1 MSKQKTYQVRGASY
15 ALSCSERII
24 QFMEKYT
31 EKKLRNQLLQT
42 FIGKH
47 VTDSTLLRI
56 KECNTFMLFLAD
68 KTLEHKKLHGANS
81 CKHRFCPVCSWRKAR
96 KNALKISILMQYIK
110 EEENKEFIFLTL
122 TAPNV
127 KADELNDEI
136 KHYNQSFKRL
146 MERKEV
152 KAAVK
157 GYVRKL
163 EVTYD
168 GKEFIT
174 EYMYKNRAQYYKK
187 RGLNI
192 GDKNPN
198 YDTYHPHFHVVLAV
212 NKSYFT
218 DKNYYISRQRWLE
231 LWQKSTKNPLITQVD
246 VRKVKHTDNKKE
258 VSEIAKYSA
267 KDSDY
272 LQNEKV
278 FDTFYKTLTGKRL
291 IVYSGLFKDA
301 NKKYENKE
309 LDEYI
314 EQDPTQYIY
323 QIFYHW
329 NRTDYIQTEL
339 KLMSEELQK
348 ELNNTML
355 KETDIEE

>member
-1 MSKQKTYQVRGASY
+1 
-15 ALSCSERII
+15 
-24 QFMEKYT
+24 MEKYT
-31 EKKLRNQLLQT
+31 QKKLRNQLLQT
-42 FIGKH
+42 FIEKH

-81 CKHRFCPVCSWRKAR
+81 CKHRFCLVCSWRKAR

-110 EEENKEFIFLTL
+110 EEENKEFVFLTL

-127 KADELNDEI
+127 AADELDDEI
-136 KHYNQSFKRL
+136 KHYNKSFKRL

-152 KAAVK
+152 KSAVK

-163 EVTYD
+163 EVTYN
-168 GKEFIT
+168 KE
-174 EYMYKNRAQYYKK
+174 R
-187 RGLNI
+187 
-192 GDKNPN
+192 D
-198 YDTYHPHFHVVLAV
+198 DYHPHFHVVLAV

-218 DKNYYISRQRWLE
+218 DTKAYIARDRWLE

-272 LQNEKV
+272 LKDEKV
-278 FDTFYKTLTGKRL
+278 FDTFYKSLSGKRL
-291 IVYSGLFKDA
+291 IVYSGLFKEA
-301 NKKYENKE
+301 SRMYENKE
-309 LDEYI
+309 LEKYK
-314 EQDPTQYIY
+314 ELDPTQYIY

-329 NRTDYIQTEL
+329 KRQDYIQTEQ
-339 KLMSEELQK
+339 KLMSEEMQK
-348 ELNNTML
+348 EVNNQML
-355 KETDIEE
+355 DEEDFEDE

>member
-1 MSKQKTYQVRGASY
+1 
-15 ALSCSERII
+15 
-24 QFMEKYT
+24 MEKYT
-31 EKKLRNQLLQT
+31 QKKLRNQLLQT
-42 FIGKH
+42 LLGKH
-47 VTDSTLLRI
+47 VSDKTFERI
-56 KECNTFMLFLAD
+56 KECNTFLFMVAD
-68 KTLEHKKLHGANS
+68 KTMEKTKLYRSNN
-81 CKHRFCPVCSWRKAR
+81 CEHRFCPMCAWKKSR
-96 KNALKISILMQYIK
+96 KNALKIGVLMQYLK
-110 EEENKEFIFLTL
+110 EEEDKEFIFLTL

-127 KADELNDEI
+127 RADELQDEI
-136 KHYNQSFKRL
+136 KHYNKSFQRL
-146 MERKEV
+146 MQRKEV

-174 EYMYKNRAQYYKK
+174 EYMYKNRTQYYKK

-198 YDTYHPHFHVVLAV
+198 YDTYHPHFHVILAV

-218 DKNYYISRQRWLE
+218 DTKAYIARDRWLE
-231 LWQKSTKNPLITQVD
+231 LWQQSTKNNLITQVD
-246 VRKVKHTDNKKE
+246 VRRVKVTDNKKE

-272 LQNEKV
+272 LEDEKV
-278 FDTFYKTLTGKRL
+278 FDTFYKSLSGKRL

-301 NKKYENKE
+301 SKLYENKE
-309 LDEYI
+309 LEKYK
-314 EQDPTQYIY
+314 QLDPTEYIY

-329 NRTDYIQTEL
+329 GQQKYIETEK
-339 KLMSEELQK
+339 KLMTEDMQK
-348 ELNNTML
+348 EVNNQML
-355 KETDIEE
+355 DEDDFEDE

>member
-1 MSKQKTYQVRGASY
+1 
-15 ALSCSERII
+15 
-24 QFMEKYT
+24 MEKYT
-31 EKKLRNQLLQT
+31 QKKLRNQLLQT
-42 FIGKH
+42 FIDKH

-68 KTLEHKKLHGANS
+68 KTLEKTKLHGANS

-96 KNALKISILMQYIK
+96 KNALKISILMQYLK
-110 EEENKEFIFLTL
+110 QEENKEFVFLTL

-127 KADELNDEI
+127 KTDELNDEI

-152 KAAVK
+152 KAVVK

-163 EVTYD
+163 EVTYN
-168 GKEFIT
+168 
-174 EYMYKNRAQYYKK
+174 KNR
-187 RGLNI
+187 
-192 GDKNPN
+192 D
-198 YDTYHPHFHVVLAV
+198 DYHPHFHVVLAV

-218 DKNYYISRQRWLE
+218 DTKAYITRDRWLE

-246 VRKVKHTDNKKE
+246 IRRVKHTDNKKE

-309 LDEYI
+309 LNKYI
-314 EQDPTQYIY
+314 EQDPTKYIY

-329 NRTDYIQTEL
+329 NQTDYIQTEL

-355 KETDIEE
+355 TDTDIEE